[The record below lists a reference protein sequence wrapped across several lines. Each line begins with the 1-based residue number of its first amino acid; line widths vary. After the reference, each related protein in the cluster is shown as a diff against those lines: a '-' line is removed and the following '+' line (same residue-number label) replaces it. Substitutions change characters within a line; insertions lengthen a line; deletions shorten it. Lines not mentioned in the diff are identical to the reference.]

1 MFLEFNLT
9 IMSGMYIHPSYLS
22 LSFIA
27 TAPPL
32 ANKLDSN
39 KSDHSSM
46 DVYNMD
52 EYECERYHEEVSLSN
67 LPSINWVVQVM
78 TLGTLSE
85 MIVGS
90 VKDIRRAYSAR
101 LARRRER

>member
-1 MFLEFNLT
+1 MVPKYIRGKDHYDNTTLPKFLMSVIRQMRLLSPCWGRHKNLFLEFNLT
-9 IMSGMYIHPSYLS
+9 IMYRMYIHPSYLS
-22 LSFIA
+22 LSSIA

-52 EYECERYHEEVSLSN
+52 
-67 LPSINWVVQVM
+67 
-78 TLGTLSE
+78 
-85 MIVGS
+85 
-90 VKDIRRAYSAR
+90 
-101 LARRRER
+101 